1 MRAAGV
7 RAIIKIEDIHGLG
20 LSELASTIGR
30 TVGAFR
36 MLRQIIRREKPDLV
50 ILIDYAEFNLILSGT
65 AQRNGV
71 PVLYYITPQ
80 VWAWRRGRID
90 KLVDRADRLA
100 VVLPFEAELF
110 HRAGDR
116 VAFVGHPLLDRV
128 ATVQNRDETLKRH
141 GFPPR
146 AHIISIL
153 PGSRRAE
160 VRYLLNPMVKAARIV
175 ARDHN
180 LEIAL
185 ALAPTLTQAELTEVG
200 RADLA
205 GIKIVENDTYNI
217 VAASELALVASGT
230 ATLETAL
237 LGCPEVIAYKVSAAY
252 LYSGADACD
261 GSGFYRDAQ
270 HPRGPQ
276 DRAGIDPARRD
287 RREAGARG
295 RTAAQRH
302 DPRGNGRRTEG
313 IAREARLAGCGG
325 TRRDDRAR
333 DDRVEG
339 RRMKLLT
346 PLQWRLFGYLRRY
359 LFPYVLLLGIAMGVL
374 SAASAGIP
382 LIIKMVVDL
391 VTNLKVSH
399 QLDAH
404 GAMKLREYS
413 LGLAGLF
420 MLRALANFTDD
431 YLSAYISQKLTM
443 DIRADLNESLQ
454 RQSLSFFNRT
464 PTGVMVSRVISDV
477 GLVVSSLSGGI
488 FSIFGDGMSLIAL
501 LVTAFWLDWHLA
513 ILAFIGFP
521 IVVLPIASLS
531 KKVRRETKNQQKQLS
546 GLQSLL
552 HETFQ
557 GNRVVKAFGM
567 EDYERARFNRELK
580 RLFRI
585 FMRVARIKAFTG
597 PLIEA
602 LGAIAVVA
610 VVWWAV
616 GSLQAGTRTLGQFA
630 GFFTTMILVY
640 RPFKALGK
648 TNNSIQQGLAA
659 AERVFEMMDLPS
671 EVPDDPDGIDLQPGA
686 HSVAFENVSFRYGDE
701 WVLHDINLAIGAGKV
716 VALVGMSGGGKSTMA
731 DLIPRFYDV
740 QQGRVSVDGIDV
752 RKLRLKSLRAEIG
765 LVTQSTF
772 LFDDTIRANIAY
784 GSSDKKL
791 ERVIAAAKLANAHDF
806 ISRLPNG
813 YETMVGELGVRISGG
828 ERQRIAI
835 ARALLKDAPIL
846 ILDEATSSL
855 DSAAERSVQEA
866 LEHLMANRT
875 TLVIAHRLSTV
886 RRADRIV
893 VVVHGRIVEEG
904 THDELFARGREYRKL
919 YDLQFMSPE
928 DLAGNGGLV
937 N

>member
-1 MRAAGV
+1 M
-7 RAIIKIEDIHGLG
+7 KFL
-20 LSELASTIGR
+20 
-30 TVGAFR
+30 
-36 MLRQIIRREKPDLV
+36 
-50 ILIDYAEFNLILSGT
+50 
-65 AQRNGV
+65 
-71 PVLYYITPQ
+71 TPQ
-80 VWAWRRGRID
+80 QGR
-90 KLVDRADRLA
+90 
-100 VVLPFEAELF
+100 
-110 HRAGDR
+110 
-116 VAFVGHPLLDRV
+116 
-128 ATVQNRDETLKRH
+128 
-141 GFPPR
+141 
-146 AHIISIL
+146 
-153 PGSRRAE
+153 
-160 VRYLLNPMVKAARIV
+160 
-175 ARDHN
+175 
-180 LEIAL
+180 
-185 ALAPTLTQAELTEVG
+185 
-200 RADLA
+200 
-205 GIKIVENDTYNI
+205 
-217 VAASELALVASGT
+217 
-230 ATLETAL
+230 
-237 LGCPEVIAYKVSAAY
+237 
-252 LYSGADACD
+252 LY
-261 GSGFYRDAQ
+261 
-270 HPRGPQ
+270 
-276 DRAGIDPARRD
+276 
-287 RREAGARG
+287 
-295 RTAAQRH
+295 
-302 DPRGNGRRTEG
+302 
-313 IAREARLAGCGG
+313 
-325 TRRDDRAR
+325 
-333 DDRVEG
+333 
-339 RRMKLLT
+339 
-346 PLQWRLFGYLRRY
+346 GYLRPYR
-359 LFPYVLLLGIAMGVL
+359 FPYVLLLAIAMGAL
-374 SAASAGIP
+374 SAATAGIP
-382 LIIKMVVDL
+382 FIVKWVVDL
-391 VTNLKVSH
+391 ATNLKVGSH
-399 QLDAH
+399 LDAH
-404 GAMKLREYS
+404 GALKLREYS
-413 LGLAGLF
+413 VLLAGLF
-420 MLRALANFTDD
+420 LLRAIANFGDD
-431 YLSAYISQKLTM
+431 YLSAYIAQKLTM
-443 DIRADLNESLQ
+443 DMRGDLNESLQ

-464 PTGVMVSRVISDV
+464 PTGVMVSRIISDV
-477 GLVVSSLSGGI
+477 GLVVSSLTNGF

-501 LVTAFWLDWHLA
+501 LVSAFALDWQLA
-513 ILAFIGFP
+513 IIAFVGFP

-552 HETFQ
+552 FETFQ

-567 EDYERARFNRELK
+567 EDYERVRFNRELK

-602 LGAIAVVA
+602 LGAFAVVA
-610 VVWWAV
+610 VVWWAM

-630 GFFTTMILVY
+630 GFFAMMILVY
-640 RPFKALGK
+640 RPFKSLGK

-671 EVPDDPDGIDLQPGA
+671 EVPDDPSGIELQAGP

-701 WVLHDINLAIGAGKV
+701 WVLHDINLEIGAGKV

-740 QQGRVSVDGIDV
+740 QEGRVTVDGIDV
-752 RKLRLKSLRAEIG
+752 RQLRLKSLRAEIG

-784 GSSDKKL
+784 GSSDKHL

-813 YETMVGELGVRISGG
+813 YDTMVGELGVRISGG

-893 VVVHGRIVEEG
+893 VVVHGRIVEDG
-904 THDELFARGREYRKL
+904 THDELFARGQEYRKL

>member
-1 MRAAGV
+1 
-7 RAIIKIEDIHGLG
+7 
-20 LSELASTIGR
+20 
-30 TVGAFR
+30 
-36 MLRQIIRREKPDLV
+36 
-50 ILIDYAEFNLILSGT
+50 
-65 AQRNGV
+65 
-71 PVLYYITPQ
+71 
-80 VWAWRRGRID
+80 
-90 KLVDRADRLA
+90 
-100 VVLPFEAELF
+100 
-110 HRAGDR
+110 
-116 VAFVGHPLLDRV
+116 
-128 ATVQNRDETLKRH
+128 
-141 GFPPR
+141 
-146 AHIISIL
+146 
-153 PGSRRAE
+153 
-160 VRYLLNPMVKAARIV
+160 
-175 ARDHN
+175 
-180 LEIAL
+180 
-185 ALAPTLTQAELTEVG
+185 
-200 RADLA
+200 
-205 GIKIVENDTYNI
+205 
-217 VAASELALVASGT
+217 
-230 ATLETAL
+230 
-237 LGCPEVIAYKVSAAY
+237 
-252 LYSGADACD
+252 
-261 GSGFYRDAQ
+261 
-270 HPRGPQ
+270 
-276 DRAGIDPARRD
+276 
-287 RREAGARG
+287 
-295 RTAAQRH
+295 
-302 DPRGNGRRTEG
+302 
-313 IAREARLAGCGG
+313 
-325 TRRDDRAR
+325 
-333 DDRVEG
+333 
-339 RRMKLLT
+339 MKLLT
-346 PLQWRLFGYLRRY
+346 PLQQRLYGYIRPY
-359 LFPYVLLLGIAMGVL
+359 LVPYVLLLGVAMLVL

-382 LIIKMVVDL
+382 FIIKLVVDL
-391 VTNLKVSH
+391 VTNLKVGH

-404 GAMKLREYS
+404 GALKLREYS
-413 LGLAGLF
+413 LLLAGLF
-420 MLRALANFTDD
+420 LLRAIANFGDD
-431 YLSAYISQKLTM
+431 YLSAYVTQKM
-443 DIRADLNESLQ
+443 VVDIRGDLNESLQ

-464 PTGVMVSRVISDV
+464 PTGVMVSRVISDA
-477 GLVVSSLSGGI
+477 GLVVSSLSNGV

-501 LVTAFWLDWHLA
+501 LVTAFWLDWRLA
-513 ILAFIGFP
+513 LIAFIGFP
-521 IVVLPIASLS
+521 IIVLPIASLS

-567 EDYERARFNRELK
+567 EDYERARFNHELK

-602 LGAIAVVA
+602 LGAVAVVA

-616 GSLQAGTRTLGQFA
+616 GSLQTGTRTLGQFA

-671 EVPDDPDGIDLQPGA
+671 EVPDAPDGIELPAGR

-701 WVLHDINLAIGAGKV
+701 WVLHDINLEIGAGKV

-740 QQGRVSVDGIDV
+740 QQGRVTVDGIDV

-813 YETMVGELGVRISGG
+813 YDTMVGELGVRISGG

-866 LEHLMANRT
+866 LEHLMENRT

-893 VVVHGRIVEEG
+893 VVIHGRIVEDG
-904 THDELFARGREYRKL
+904 THDELFARGQEYRKL

-928 DLAGNGGLV
+928 ELAGNGGLV